1 MKFWVWIIFLFFFP
15 KKTHFLSKN
24 YLLNGNL
31 TILPWK
37 YTISTEKSLYIDV
50 WVSILNTCL
59 DDDPIGIMIIPFRWS
74 FFAQLNGKL
83 KQKNVFW
90 QSRSIFDYFWR
101 FYSIHKFVSW
111 HVRNSYSPLEILDFF
126 FHFVNS
132 GIFRTRNWILRISR
146 LTWFSWFHDFSH
158 FWVKDLI

>member
-1 MKFWVWIIFLFFFP
+1 MFLTQKSQFFYKKKYVKFWVWIIFLFFFP

-90 QSRSIFDYFWR
+90 QSQSIFDYFWR

-126 FHFVNS
+126 ILWIQEFS
-132 GIFRTRNWILRISR
+132 GLETEFLE
-146 LTWFSWFHDFSH
+146 FQD
-158 FWVKDLI
+158 